1 MPIVIGLVLHVSHRT
16 VFEDAARTLSGVSI
30 AWVTYEH
37 EAAIRPGVEE
47 LLTRV
52 DLDGLMLGPVPY
64 AKCRDLLPDD
74 LSVAVVRSAGLDLSL
89 AFCRALSRG
98 WRPTPVSIDTFDQ
111 ETVDEVVHALDLDS
125 SQVAC
130 LPYDPGQSVDEIVDF
145 HRHHL
150 DRAGGRYVISLRT
163 AVSAQLSDVVPV
175 LSGVPGPATIRAQL
189 HELALR
195 IQSKRATALRF
206 AAGVFE
212 VVNRDAAADLAR
224 SRVGLMNLLV
234 NTPEFADAWIENRD
248 RRGVVVFA
256 HQALFESV
264 THNWVSLPALAQA
277 QETLGIRVAAGFG
290 VGASARTSVL
300 LAERAAARAEQE
312 DRPSAYL
319 IEDSGVIIGPM
330 SPGGSPL
337 TFTYR
342 EHGASIEHLS
352 RGAGLSPATLSRLA
366 ALEGGL
372 EGRPVSPSDLAKSLG
387 ITEPSGR
394 RLIRKLSESGLV
406 RDEGSAQVHRKGR
419 PARLYRLAIGEAIR
433 GAGGE

>member
-1 MPIVIGLVLHVSHRT
+1 MQIGLVLHADHHA
-16 VFEDAARTLSGVSI
+16 VFEEAARTLSGVTI

-37 EAAIRPGVEE
+37 EDAIRAAVEE
-47 LLTRV
+47 LMARV
-52 DLDGLMLGPVPY
+52 RLDGLMLGPVPY
-64 AKCRDLLPDD
+64 EKCRDVLPAD

-89 AFCRALSRG
+89 AFCRALGRG
-98 WRPTPVSIDTFDQ
+98 WPPTPVSVDTFDQ
-111 ETVDEVVHALDLDS
+111 ETVDEVLHALDLDPGP
-125 SQVAC
+125 VAC
-130 LPYDPGQSVDEIVDF
+130 LPYDPARSVEEIVDF
-145 HRHHL
+145 HRDHL
-150 DRAGGRYVISLRT
+150 ARFGGQYVISLRT
-163 AVSAQLSDVVPV
+163 AVIARLSAVVPV
-175 LSGVPGPATIRAQL
+175 LSGVPGPSTIRAQL

-206 AAGVFE
+206 ASAVF
-212 VVNRDAAADLAR
+212 VVVDRDASADLDR
-224 SRVGLMNLLV
+224 SRVRVMNLLV

-264 THNWVSLPALAQA
+264 THNWTSLPALAQA

-300 LAERAAARAEQE
+300 LAERAAGRAEQE
-312 DRPSAYL
+312 GRPSAYL

-337 TFTYR
+337 AFTYR
-342 EHGASIEHLS
+342 EHGASMEHLA

-372 EGRPVSPSDLAKSLG
+372 DGRPISPGELARSLG
-387 ITEPSGR
+387 LTEPSGR

-406 RDEGSAQVHRKGR
+406 SDEGSAQEHRKGR
-419 PARLYRLAIGEAIR
+419 PTRLYRLAIGEAIR
-433 GAGGE
+433 SASAD